1 MATHTVGIVLNG
13 ATGRIGST
21 QHLQN
26 ALRPIRQE
34 GGLPLGNDRIMP
46 RVKLVGREAEKLAV
60 VAKANDIAEWTTDL
74 DAALS
79 DGEFTVFFDA
89 AATHLRLGLLHRAV
103 AAGKHIYTEKPV
115 APSVADGLALVRAAE
130 ARGLK
135 HGAVEDKLSLPGLQK
150 LAHLV
155 DAGFFGRIVGF
166 KLDFG
171 WWVFDGTDTPAQ
183 RPSWNYKQSGGG
195 GLTFDMYPHWRYV
208 LEGLL
213 GPIKSI
219 VSAAWTATPERIDE
233 RGARYKVDVDDSVAT
248 LVQLENGAVGTVTS
262 SWATRVRRDD
272 LITLQVDGSNGSAVA
287 GLHRC
292 HIQPIAETPRV
303 ASFSIMNDLDIDY
316 RAQWS
321 AAPEAGP
328 VRNGYRAG
336 WEGFLHHVV
345 AGAPFGSTLRAGIR
359 DVQLAEACRRS
370 AAERTWVTMDE
381 LPM

>member
-1 MATHTVGIVLNG
+1 VATHGVGIIFNG

-26 ALRPIRQE
+26 ALTPIRRE
-34 GGLPLGNDRIMP
+34 GGLSLGEDRIMP
-46 RVKLVGREAEKLAV
+46 RVKLVGRDPAKLAA
-60 VAKANDIAEWTTDL
+60 VARANDIAEWTTNL
-74 DAALS
+74 DAALA
-79 DGEFTVFFDA
+79 DPEFSVFFDA
-89 AATHLRLGLLHRAV
+89 AATHTRLGLLHRAV

-135 HGAVEDKLSLPGLQK
+135 HGAVEDKLSLSGLRK

-155 DAGFFGRIVGF
+155 EAGFFGRIVGF

-213 GPIKSI
+213 GPISSI
-219 VSAAWTATPERIDE
+219 VSAAWTAQPVRVDE
-233 RGARYKVDVDDSVAT
+233 NGARYQVDVDDSVAT
-248 LVQLENGAVGTVTS
+248 LVRLENGAVGTVTS

-272 LITLQVDGSNGSAVA
+272 LITLQVDGAGGSAVA

-292 HIQPIAETPRV
+292 HIQPAAETPKV
-303 ASFSIMNDLDIDY
+303 ASFSIMNDLNIDY
-316 RAQWS
+316 RAQWG

-328 VRNGYRAG
+328 PRNGYRDG
-336 WEGFLHHVV
+336 WEGFLRHVV
-345 AGAPFGSTLRAGIR
+345 AGAPFGSSLRAGVR

-370 AAERTWVTMDE
+370 AAERTWVAMDE
-381 LPM
+381 LPA